1 MRILI
6 TGGAGFLGSSVTA
19 ELQRVYPEAAL
30 AILDS
35 RRVEPTGRMCSYQV
49 DLLAVEQVEQV
60 FAEFQPTHVVH
71 LAATVLRGEAATGAK
86 AYLDHEAL
94 LCSTAGEL
102 CAKYGVQKLIYTSS
116 SAVYGEPEIVP
127 TPETAPCH
135 PVSLYGQ
142 AKLAGEVYFE
152 SLAQRSKLQVLV
164 LRLASLYGPGARSGV
179 VYDLLQMAKV
189 GESLRLMSDGTQTRD
204 FLYVADA
211 AAVIARAVGSEL
223 VGTYN
228 VGTGVETS
236 LLELIRAIQ
245 EIAGTDSG
253 LQLMPETGPGIQRNC
268 LDTTRLQ
275 VRLPYEYTHVADG
288 LRLTIHG
295 DAW

>member
-35 RRVEPTGRMCSYQV
+35 RRVESTGRMYSYQV

-71 LAATVLRGEAATGAK
+71 LAATVLRGEAATEAK

-94 LCSTAGEL
+94 LCSTVGEL
-102 CAKYGVQKLIYTSS
+102 CVKHGVQRLIYTSS

-135 PVSLYGQ
+135 PESLYGQ
-142 AKLAGEVYFE
+142 AKRAGEVYFE
-152 SLAQRSKLQVLV
+152 SLAQRDKLQVLV
-164 LRLASLYGPGARSGV
+164 LRPASLYGPEQSSGV
-179 VYDLLQMAKV
+179 AYDLLQMAKA
-189 GESLRLMSDGTQTRD
+189 GEGLRLMSDGTQTRD
-204 FLYVADA
+204 FLYVGDA
-211 AAVIARAVGSEL
+211 AAVIARTVGSDL

-228 VGTGVETS
+228 IGTGVETS
-236 LLELIRAIQ
+236 LLELVQNIQAISGAIPAVGIPPRA
-245 EIAGTDSG
+245 GSG
-253 LQLMPETGPGIQRNC
+253 VRRNC
-268 LDTTRLQ
+268 LDISRIQLA
-275 VRLPYEYTHVADG
+275 LPYKYTDLATG
-288 LRLTIHG
+288 LRLTLGGGIR
-295 DAW
+295 